1 MLYDYLF
8 FLCVRSTCIL
18 KLVDHFVLYGQSEQF
33 SITLF
38 FKGGSDE
45 EHELYCMDDDDGVG
59 EKIPCFSCIFKC
71 RFRAESHFVL
81 KGHSGQL
88 NMHAS

>member
-1 MLYDYLF
+1 
-8 FLCVRSTCIL
+8 
-18 KLVDHFVLYGQSEQF
+18 
-33 SITLF
+33 
-38 FKGGSDE
+38 
-45 EHELYCMDDDDGVG
+45 MDDDDGVG

-88 NMHAS
+88 NMHASWAELFWIFTSTSGSLDSIMTYRNKFKAII